1 MKILVV
7 CMRHNYGDPRR
18 ELSFEYFNFYQVL
31 VQMGHDV
38 KLFDFAFEINELG
51 KGAMNQKLLDL
62 TKQWKPDVTLFSLYT
77 DEFEPMVVN
86 EMRAHTK
93 TICFFHDD
101 TWRIDFS
108 RFWAKQFDFFTT
120 PDLYGELKYREIG
133 LSNAI
138 YFPFGCNERISKQLG
153 IPKKYDV
160 SFVGGWHPHREWI
173 INRIRKAGFSVEV
186 FGYGW
191 PNGEI
196 DQEGMVKV
204 FNESHINLNLSNSSA
219 WDIRYLLSSFR
230 AIRSNLRS
238 KKTTEQLKAR
248 IFEVGGCNAF
258 QLTYYVEGMAK
269 CFQIDEEIAVYAD
282 PDDLI
287 QKIKFYL
294 DHQPLRESIAA
305 AGYKRVLECHTFAQ
319 RFKMVLQ
326 RMGFENE

>member
-1 MKILVV
+1 VKILVV

-38 KLFDFAFEINELG
+38 ELFDFAFEVKELG
-51 KGAMNQKLLDL
+51 KGAMNQKLLNL

-77 DEFEPMVVN
+77 DEFEPIVVN
-86 EMRAHTK
+86 EMRRHTK

-101 TWRIDFS
+101 TWRINFS

-120 PDLYGELKYREIG
+120 PDVYGELKYREIG

-138 YFPFGCNERISKQLG
+138 YFPFGCNERISKQLS

-173 INRIRKAGFSVEV
+173 INRIRNAGFAVEV
-186 FGYGW
+186 FGHGW
-191 PNGEI
+191 PNGEV
-196 DQEGMVKV
+196 DQEGMVKI
-204 FNESHINLNLSNSSA
+204 FNESHINLNLSNSSS
-219 WDIRYLLSSFR
+219 WDVRYLLSSFR

-238 KKTTEQLKAR
+238 KKKTEQLKAR

-258 QLTYYVEGMAK
+258 QLTYYVEGMAS

-294 DHQPLRESIAA
+294 NHLPLRESIAA